1 MKASLFK
8 RSIVFLAD
16 LSAAH
21 LCAYALLAL
30 FAPPFETS
38 NITFIWLCVGGYFL
52 TGHLLHGC
60 SLFQYLFHLAPQ
72 GNRGWYILLKT
83 VLVSVAPVLCSLLY
97 RLPAIWLWD
106 WLFSQGLNELYCVT
120 FLYIGME
127 NARLLCA
134 LVWFIM
140 LLIAETVCMAVTKK
154 SLCERI
160 CGTEIV
166 ITAQRI
172 RKPAYFIPL
181 ALLLFLI
188 IYEPVRQQRIQK
200 NMGFKAY
207 NAMPV
212 YPPTPWLEKQRYAR
226 SFRAC
231 QQQPEEYLMRLFDQY
246 DILFLVEREH
256 PDCLQWDFFTRFIL
270 SEAFA
275 EKIGSVSIETADRDM
290 QPAIDTFLNSDYPS
304 DTAREKAAAHII
316 RECSGWP
323 TWYEKSLFDFFVQ
336 TNLFNRSHDSLHQ
349 IRICACDMDNAWDR
363 LDTEQLSINDLM
375 DIRDSIMGNNVVKY
389 YQEQTARNPAK
400 NKMLAIFNDI
410 HCYRKVL
417 PRYKSTID
425 HVDAAFPQRVGVC
438 NLPSATYYI
447 NGWVSAFSPEA
458 LWYSAAREVGDCFA
472 IPVKGSILENKHLKK
487 NLSPRLWGKRTLQEL
502 FDGILFAGH
511 PQDYVMDE
519 NGYPFMF
526 DPEFEKEFAHRCELS
541 GLTDWIQESLDI
553 YYGKTPPH
561 DTHNMT
567 HVYFNRIYIMVN
579 FIVVSMLLLTLIF
592 FGKQMLKVNTT
603 PVAEKP

>member
-134 LVWFIM
+134 LVWFIL

-160 CGTEIV
+160 CGTEVV

-231 QQQPEEYLMRLFDQY
+231 QQPPEEYLMRLFDQY

-400 NKMLAIFNDI
+400 NKMLAIFNDP
-410 HCYRKVL
+410 HCYRNTL

-425 HVDAAFPQRVGVC
+425 HVDAAFPHRVGVC

-447 NGWVSAFSPEA
+447 NGWVSAISPEA

-487 NLSPRLWGKRTLQEL
+487 NLSPRLWGKRTLQEQ
-502 FDGILFAGH
+502 FDGILFIGH
-511 PQDYVMDE
+511 PTQYVLNED
-519 NGYPFMF
+519 GYPYQF
-526 DPEFEKEFAHRCELS
+526 DPEFEQECLRRGKLIDMEEMI
-541 GLTDWIQESLDI
+541 TEWIADYHSH
-553 YYGKTPPH
+553 TPGTRTKPF
-561 DTHNMT
+561 TYIGT
-567 HVYFNRIYIMVN
+567 YNRIYITLLYAT
-579 FIVVSMLLLTLIF
+579 VSYLLLILLL
-592 FGKQMLKVNTT
+592 FGKQMLSTSPRPN
-603 PVAEKP
+603 KP